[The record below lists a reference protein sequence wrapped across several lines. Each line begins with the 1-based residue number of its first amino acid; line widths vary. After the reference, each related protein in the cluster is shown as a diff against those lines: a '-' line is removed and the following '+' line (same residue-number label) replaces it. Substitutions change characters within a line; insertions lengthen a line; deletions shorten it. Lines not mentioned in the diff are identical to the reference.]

1 MNVSRKE
8 LLKHVRR
15 IVVKVGSSI
24 ITENGGISTNRI
36 AMLTSD
42 IASVISEGYQV
53 VIVSSGAISAGAGA
67 LNKKRENCTIPEKQA
82 LASVGQS
89 ILINE
94 YRKCFSWEG
103 YEVGQILLTE
113 DDVKHRRRFLNARNT
128 FNTLLKMSIVPV
140 VNENDT
146 VVIKEIKFGD
156 NDTLSAHVA
165 NIVEADLLVLLSD
178 VDGYYHDLSDNAPVA
193 EIREITDDVIMRAG
207 GAGSVHGTGGML
219 TKIRAAEM
227 VVRSGEMMI
236 IANGRK
242 EGILGRIMKGE
253 NTGTIFIGTNGSM
266 KSRKR
271 WIAFNM
277 KTAGSLIIDD
287 GAVEAIRD
295 HKKSLLASGIL
306 DVRGSFD
313 NGDAVDIL
321 DSRDEKVGKGIV
333 NYTHQQL
340 AVIKGKKTVE
350 IKSILGSVYHDEVIN
365 RDDLIT
371 Y

>member
-1 MNVSRKE
+1 M
-8 LLKHVRR
+8 
-15 IVVKVGSSI
+15 
-24 ITENGGISTNRI
+24 
-36 AMLTSD
+36 
-42 IASVISEGYQV
+42 
-53 VIVSSGAISAGAGA
+53 
-67 LNKKRENCTIPEKQA
+67 
-82 LASVGQS
+82 
-89 ILINE
+89 
-94 YRKCFSWEG
+94 
-103 YEVGQILLTE
+103 
-113 DDVKHRRRFLNARNT
+113 
-128 FNTLLKMSIVPV
+128 
-140 VNENDT
+140 
-146 VVIKEIKFGD
+146 
-156 NDTLSAHVA
+156 